1 MRSGEYKV
9 RYIPHLRGGLNDFD
23 DSSEISNNE
32 MSDCENVEVNDKTI
46 RSAAGYV
53 DYGGS
58 AVDGPYWG
66 GFHAVFSSGTNRL
79 IRQRGTTLEYDNGS
93 GTWTNCTLPT
103 TGSPSATVVLTQIP
117 CSMEMLND
125 IVLWSNGTD
134 TVMSSTD
141 GITWT
146 LRASLPKSK
155 QLFNN
160 GLNRIVF
167 SGQTTSPSRVDW
179 SDINDPLTIN
189 AASYQFIGKNDGQSI
204 ERFTLTPIGGML
216 CNKTGRFYS
225 ISDITEGMI
234 AVDPIGE
241 APCYG
246 GTVVATEN
254 SIIWFG
260 GDAIYEYSGRSV
272 KIISGNIS
280 FASRANI
287 SSAYLATATYYNKKY
302 RLSIPSADG
311 TYNFHEYVVDRKQPT
326 GKPDNPYVIT
336 RNGRNIGCYIVEKRD
351 VSNVRRNR
359 LYIGSS
365 LSGASYRMF
374 SYLNELHDSSIT
386 QGLNG
391 SAQFCYFITK
401 FFNEEDPYLLK
412 RYIKYFFDTFITN
425 QFDVTVSYRFSQDG
439 PWTDVINTIQTDSLD
454 IEYEDGNSGTFFEGY
469 SFATTGT
476 RQVFIDLETGE
487 NITGI
492 QFRLSWSSIND
503 VTILN
508 QAYKFLENKQ
518 FH

>member
-23 DSSEISNNE
+23 DSSEIATDE
-32 MSDCENVEVNDKTI
+32 MADCENVEVNDKAI

-58 AVDGPYWG
+58 SVDGPYWG

-93 GTWTNCTLPT
+93 GTWTGCTMPT
-103 TGSPSATVVLTQIP
+103 AGSPAAAVSLTQTP
-117 CSMEMLND
+117 CSFEMLND

-146 LRASLPKSK
+146 LRSGLPKSK

-167 SGQTTSPSRVDW
+167 VGQPAAPSRVDW

-189 AASYQFIGKNDGQSI
+189 AASYQFIGKNDGQVI
-204 ERFTLTPIGGML
+204 ERFTLTPTGGIIAH
-216 CNKTGRFYS
+216 KTNRFYS
-225 ISDITEGMI
+225 ISDITDGMI

-254 SIIWFG
+254 SVMWFG

-272 KIISGNIS
+272 KRISGNIS

-287 SSAYLATATYYNKKY
+287 SSAYLATAVYFNKKY
-302 RLSIPSADG
+302 RLSIPSSSSV
-311 TYNFHEYVVDRKQPT
+311 YNFHEYVVDRNQQT
-326 GKPDNPYVIT
+326 GDSQNPYIIT
-336 RNGRNIGCYIVEKRD
+336 RNGRTIGCYIKEQRD
-351 VSNVRRNR
+351 VSNVKRNR

-365 LSGASYRMF
+365 LSGSSYRIF
-374 SYLNELHDSSIT
+374 AYVNDLHDTSLT

-391 SAQFCYFITK
+391 SAQACYYMTK
-401 FFNEEDPYLLK
+401 FFNENDPYLLK
-412 RYIKYFFDTFITN
+412 RYVKFFFDTFISN
-425 QFDVTVSYRFSQDG
+425 SFSVVVSYRFTQNG
-439 PWTDVINTIQTDSLD
+439 PWTEVTQSIATESLD
-454 IEYEDGNSGTFFEGY
+454 IDYGNGESGTFSEGY
-469 SFATTGT
+469 SFATAGTG
-476 RQVFIDLETGE
+476 QVFVDLERADSVR
-487 NITGI
+487 GI
-492 QFRLSWSSIND
+492 QFRLSWSSVND
-503 VTILN
+503 VSILN
-508 QAYKFLENKQ
+508 QAYKFLENNQ